1 MEKTLKEEKPLV
13 ISYLRWSSGTQRLGD
28 SERRQMKLASKWLE
42 KNGYEINEDY
52 VLRDDGKS
60 AFYSENFS
68 ENGALGKFCNEVK
81 SGKIPRGTILVV
93 EDFSRFSRAKVTHAL
108 QRFLEL
114 INHGI
119 RIYVAK
125 DDTEY
130 SENHNDSLNIMVS
143 LSKMTAAREES
154 ERKSHHLKEFWSGA
168 REKAAQ
174 NAKSGEFPVILP
186 SNSPYWL
193 RKVKKQDGVKYF
205 EPITE
210 RVEVIKRIFDLA
222 DTGGDDGLGLG
233 STIIV
238 RILESEGVKPFK
250 GEKRNT
256 ARSFNDSYVLKL
268 LKDQRLLGFLQP
280 FINPV
285 DETTGKRVR
294 TPLGDPIPNYFPQ
307 IISQEQFDRV
317 ALKIEQRKLY
327 QSGKVSRKFTNL
339 FTKIVKCRYCGASMT
354 LFTKRGSIAEG
365 GRTTYLQCSEGTK
378 FRKCGNRAVRYFDTF
393 EISIIRSLEELNLSN
408 LFCINTDSDNGRIA
422 SKRNEIHAVKEELKV
437 LEKKIINATDLL
449 LSDPNDNDI
458 VVARRTLKNQRSILE
473 SKLET
478 LDSDLVNLSRRT
490 NYDDFKSN
498 LETVLLSNSGEDEI
512 AIYSKRRAINTHLI
526 DIIQYIAVDGV
537 NKEAWIVFDIEF
549 AKKQIREQFFIGQE
563 LLRDATAKGN
573 SSDFM
578 CTEVPTEEDIKSFG
592 TGEIITHLKISLKRF
607 TDNSPTRDNVLEMRT
622 AFEYAPSELKDINA
636 ICNSAINKNWQS
648 NTRKEYKVLDIQTAE
663 NILNDIHEEFY
674 IPPNGNFEHDDEERD
689 ETIPLY
695 KNGDIVPR
703 PTR

>member
-1 MEKTLKEEKPLV
+1 MEKRLKEEKPLV

-28 SERRQMKLASKWLE
+28 SERRQMKLATKWLE

-93 EDFSRFSRAKVTHAL
+93 EDFSRFSRAKVRHAQ

-114 INHGI
+114 INNGI
-119 RIYVAK
+119 RVYIAK

-130 SENHNDSLNIMVS
+130 NEDSYDMVNMFVS

-154 ERKSHHLKEFWSGA
+154 ERKSHHLKEFWNGA
-168 REKAAQ
+168 REKAAH
-174 NAKSGEFPVILP
+174 NARSGEFPVILP

-205 EPITE
+205 EPIPE
-210 RVEVIKRIFDLA
+210 RVEIVKRIFDLA

-256 ARSFNDSYVLKL
+256 ARSFNDSYVLRL

-408 LFCINTDSDNGRIA
+408 LFRINTDSDNGRIA

-478 LDSDLVNLSRRT
+478 LDSDLVTLSRRT

-549 AKKQIREQFFIGQE
+549 AKKQIREQFFLGQE
-563 LLRDATAKGN
+563 LLRDAPAKGN

-578 CTEVPTEEDIKSFG
+578 CTEVPTEGEIKSFG
-592 TGEIITHLKISLKRF
+592 TGELITHLKISLKRF
-607 TDNSPTRDNVLEMRT
+607 TDNSPTRDTVLEMRT

-648 NTRKEYKVLDIQTAE
+648 NTRKEYRVLDMQTAE

-674 IPPNGNFEHDDEERD
+674 IPPNENCEHADEDID
-689 ETIPLY
+689 ETFPLY

>member
-28 SERRQMKLASKWLE
+28 SERRQMNLASKWLE

-130 SENHNDSLNIMVS
+130 SENNNDSISIIVS

-154 ERKSHHLKEFWSGA
+154 ERKSHHLKEFWNGA
-168 REKAAQ
+168 REKAAH
-174 NAKSGEFPVILP
+174 NATSGEFPVILP

-205 EPITE
+205 EPIPE
-210 RVEVIKRIFDLA
+210 RVEVVKRIFDLA

-256 ARSFNDSYVLKL
+256 ARSFNDSYVLRL

-327 QSGKVSRKFTNL
+327 QSGKISRKFTNL

-408 LFCINTDSDNGRIA
+408 LFCVNTDSDDSRIA
-422 SKRNEIHAVKEELKV
+422 SKRNEIYAVKEELKV
-437 LEKKIINATDLL
+437 LEKKITNATDLL

-478 LDSDLVNLSRRT
+478 LDSDLVNLSRKT

-498 LETVLLSNSGEDEI
+498 LETVLLSNSGQDEV

-537 NKEAWIVFDIEF
+537 NKKAWIVFDIEF
-549 AKKQIREQFFIGQE
+549 AKNRIREQYFLGQE
-563 LLRDATAKGN
+563 MIKDAIAKGN
-573 SSDFM
+573 LSDVM
-578 CTEVPTEEDIKSFG
+578 YTEIPTEDEINAFG
-592 TGEIITHLKISLKRF
+592 MGGLASHLKVSLKRF
-607 TDNSPTRDNVLEMRT
+607 TDKPPTRDDVLEMRT
-622 AFEYAPSELKDINA
+622 AFEYAPLELKKINA
-636 ICNSAINKNWQS
+636 ICNAAINKNWQS
-648 NTRKEYKVLDIQTAE
+648 NTRKEYKVLDMQTAE
-663 NILNDIHEEFY
+663 NILNDVHEEFY
-674 IPPNGNFEHDDEERD
+674 IPPDENFEHEDEEID
-689 ETIPLY
+689 ENVPLY